1 MDRPSHYSDTEST
14 VVGTTIEDMQKSHE
28 KDDASSHNGGFLNL
42 NRVTSRK
49 PKHSWRTWLI
59 GRPLPTA
66 DAPHQTVS
74 KAVGLAVF
82 GADALSSIAY
92 APQETLVILAAAGT
106 QAFGYAFPIS
116 LIITGLLAIVTVSYL
131 QTIRAYPSGGG
142 AYTVVQENLGEPA
155 ALVAGAA
162 LLTDYILLA
171 AVTVASGVAQIVSAF
186 PHLFPFRVGLS
197 IGLLG
202 LIAIANLRGVKESG
216 NTFALP
222 TYFFLVMTT
231 WTVVVGFIRYLNGT
245 LGVVT
250 APPPLA
256 TLHTEPITLFLLLR
270 AFSNGTTAL
279 TGVEVIANGVKS
291 FREPRTH
298 NARVTMVWMSTILA
312 VLFLGIV
319 YLLGIIGAVPSES
332 ETVISQLA
340 RTVFGNRGLL
350 YLGTIAATTII
361 LILATNTA
369 FAGFPALGAIIAED
383 GYLPR
388 QLTYRG
394 SRLVFSRGII
404 SLAVI
409 ASLLIIAFN
418 ASVTALI
425 PLWAVGVFLSFTLS
439 QSGMAR
445 HWWHNRQI
453 PDKQLSEKEK
463 LHPYDSGWRW
473 KLVINGLGAF
483 ITAIV
488 TLIFAITK
496 FADGAWIIVLLL
508 PAIVLTFYVVHGHYV
523 SLARDLSL
531 EHYGEPPPSKRHRV
545 IMPVSAVH
553 QGTLEALDYALS
565 LSRDVTVVHV
575 SIDPAQAEKL
585 QHKWNW
591 WGKGVRLVVIESPY
605 RTFLEP
611 FLEYVNELS
620 SILQPNERLTI
631 VVPQFIPKHWWHGLL
646 HTQTAFWLRF
656 MLLNQKGV
664 VITEVPYQV
673 H

>member
-1 MDRPSHYSDTEST
+1 MEKPH
-14 VVGTTIEDMQKSHE
+14 EDEGSG
-28 KDDASSHNGGFLNL
+28 HNEGFLDL
-42 NRVTSRK
+42 NRVARSDLKR
-49 PKHSWRTWLI
+49 SWRSWLI
-59 GRPLPTA
+59 GPPLPTA

-92 APQETLVILAAAGT
+92 APQETLVILAVAGA
-106 QAFGYAFPIS
+106 QAFVYAFPIS
-116 LIITGLLAIVTVSYL
+116 IIITALLAIVTISYL
-131 QTIRAYPSGGG
+131 QTIHAYPTGGG
-142 AYTVVQENLGEPA
+142 AYTVVKENLGQPA

-162 LLTDYILLA
+162 LLMDYILLA

-186 PHLFPFRVGLS
+186 PDLFPFRVWLS
-197 IGLLG
+197 VGLLG
-202 LIAIANLRGVKESG
+202 LIAIANLRGIKESG

-222 TYFFLVMTT
+222 TYFFLGMTT
-231 WTVVVGFIRYLNGT
+231 LTVAIGFIRYLSGT
-245 LGVVT
+245 LGGVT
-250 APPPLA
+250 DPPLLE

-291 FREPRTH
+291 FREPRTR
-298 NARVTMVWMSTILA
+298 NAVVTMVWMSTILA

-319 YLLGIIGAVPSES
+319 YLLSVIGAVPSES

-350 YLGTIAATTII
+350 YLGTITATTII

-369 FAGFPALGAIIAED
+369 FAGFPALSAIIAED

-394 SRLVFSRGII
+394 SRLVFSRGIM
-404 SLAVI
+404 SLTVI
-409 ASLLIIAFN
+409 ASLLIIIFN

-439 QSGMAR
+439 QAGMAR
-445 HWWHNRQI
+445 HWWKNRLLA
-453 PDKQLSEKEK
+453 DKNTSGQVSV
-463 LHPYDSGWRW
+463 HSYDRGWRW
-473 KLVINGLGAF
+473 KLAINSLGA
-483 ITAIV
+483 ITTMIV

-508 PAIVLTFYVVHGHYV
+508 PVIVISFYAVHRHYA
-523 SLARDLSL
+523 SLAQELSL
-531 EHYGEPPPSKRHRV
+531 EHYGQPPPSKRHRV
-545 IMPVSAVH
+545 IMPVSAIH
-553 QGTLEALDYALS
+553 QGTLEALDYAFF

-575 SIDPAQAEKL
+575 SIDPVQTEKL
-585 QHKWNW
+585 RHKWSW

-620 SILQPNERLTI
+620 AVLQPNERLTI
-631 VVPQFIPKHWWHGLL
+631 VVPQFIPKHWWHNLL

-656 MLLNQKGV
+656 MLLNKRGI

>member
-1 MDRPSHYSDTEST
+1 MEKPPETE
-14 VVGTTIEDMQKSHE
+14 EDKS
-28 KDDASSHNGGFLNL
+28 NGGFLNL
-42 NRVTSRK
+42 NRIAKQNLKR
-49 PKHSWRTWLI
+49 SWRSWLI
-59 GRPLPTA
+59 GHPLPTA

-116 LIITGLLAIVTVSYL
+116 LIITALLAIVTISYL
-131 QTIRAYPSGGG
+131 QTIQAYPSGGG
-142 AYTVVQENLGEPA
+142 AYTVVKENLGIA
-155 ALVAGAA
+155 SALVAGAA
-162 LLTDYILLA
+162 LMMDYILLA

-186 PHLFPFRVGLS
+186 PNLFPFRVWIS
-197 IGLLG
+197 VGLLG
-202 LIAIANLRGVKESG
+202 LIAVANLRGVKESG
-216 NTFALP
+216 NIFALP
-222 TYFFLVMTT
+222 TYFFLSMTT
-231 WTVVVGFIRYLNGT
+231 LTVAVGFIRYLSGT

-250 APPPLA
+250 NPPQIE
-256 TLHTEPITLFLLLR
+256 TLHIEPVTLFLLLR
-270 AFSNGTTAL
+270 SFSNGTTAL

-291 FREPRTH
+291 FREPRTR
-298 NARVTMVWMSTILA
+298 NAVVTMIWMSTILG

-319 YLLGIIGAVPSES
+319 YLLGIIGAVPSEF

-340 RTVFGNRGLL
+340 RTTFGNRGLL
-350 YLGTIAATTII
+350 YLGTITATTII

-369 FAGFPALGAIIAED
+369 FAGFPALSAIIAQD

-394 SRLVFSRGII
+394 SRLVFSRGIAT
-404 SLAVI
+404 LAAI
-409 ASLLIIAFN
+409 AAFLIIIFN

-439 QSGMAR
+439 QAGMAR
-445 HWWHNRQI
+445 HWWHNRRP
-453 PDKQLSEKEK
+453 PDKQLSEKER
-463 LHPYDSGWRW
+463 LHPYDPGWRW
-473 KLVINGLGAF
+473 KLAINGLGSV
-483 ITAIV
+483 TTGIV

-508 PAIVLTFYVVHGHYV
+508 PTIVISFYAVHRHYA
-523 SLARDLSL
+523 SLAHDLSL
-531 EHYGEPPPSKRHRV
+531 EHYGQPPPAKRHRV
-545 IMPVSAVH
+545 IMPVSAIH

-565 LSRDVTVVHV
+565 LSDDVTVVHV
-575 SIDPAQAEKL
+575 SIDPEQTEKL
-585 QHKWNW
+585 QHKWSW
-591 WGKGVRLVVIESPY
+591 WGKGARLVVIDSPY

-611 FLEYVNELS
+611 FLEYVNELCA
-620 SILQPNERLTI
+620 ILQPNERLTI
-631 VVPQFIPKHWWHGLL
+631 IVPQFIPKHWWHNLL

-656 MLLNQKGV
+656 MLLNKKGV
-664 VITEVPYQV
+664 IITEVPYQV

>member
-1 MDRPSHYSDTEST
+1 ME
-14 VVGTTIEDMQKSHE
+14 KSHE
-28 KDDASSHNGGFLNL
+28 DDGSKRNGGALHL
-42 NRVTSRK
+42 ERIAGYQPQR
-49 PKHSWRTWLI
+49 SWRTWLI
-59 GRPLPTA
+59 GHPLPTA

-116 LIITGLLAIVTVSYL
+116 IVITALLVIVSISYL

-142 AYTVVQENLGEPA
+142 AYTVVKENLGEPT

-186 PHLFPFRVGLS
+186 PDLFPFRVWLS
-197 IGLLG
+197 VALLG

-216 NTFALP
+216 NIFALP
-222 TYFFLVMTT
+222 TYFFLSMTALM
-231 WTVVVGFIRYLNGT
+231 VAVGFIRYLSGT
-245 LGVVT
+245 LGLVT
-250 APPPLA
+250 DPPPLE

-291 FREPRTH
+291 FREPRTR
-298 NARVTMVWMSTILA
+298 NAITTMIWMSAILA
-312 VLFLGIV
+312 ILFLGIV
-319 YLLGIIGAVPSES
+319 YLLGVIGAVPSEF

-350 YLGTIAATTII
+350 YLGTITATTVI

-388 QLTYRG
+388 QLTFRG
-394 SRLVFSRGII
+394 SRLVFSRGIG
-404 SLAVI
+404 SLTII
-409 ASLLIIAFN
+409 ASLLIIIFN

-439 QSGMAR
+439 QAGMAR
-445 HWWHNRQI
+445 HWWNNRRLADRKDGQKKV
-453 PDKQLSEKEK
+453 PRN
-463 LHPYDSGWRW
+463 YDSGWRW
-473 KLVINGLGAF
+473 KLAINGLGAL

-496 FADGAWIIVLLL
+496 FVDGAWVIVFLL
-508 PAIVLTFYVVHGHYV
+508 PVIVMSFYAVHRHYV

-531 EHYGEPPPSKRHRV
+531 EHYGQPPPSKRHRV
-545 IMPVSAVH
+545 IMPVSAIH

-565 LSRDVTVVHV
+565 LSSDVTVVHI
-575 SIDPAQAEKL
+575 SIDPDQTEKL
-585 QHKWNW
+585 RHKWDG

-611 FLEYVNELS
+611 FLDYVNELC

-631 VVPQFIPKHWWHGLL
+631 VVPQFIPRRWWHNLL

-656 MLLNQKGV
+656 MLLNKRGV

>member
-1 MDRPSHYSDTEST
+1 ME
-14 VVGTTIEDMQKSHE
+14 KSHE
-28 KDDASSHNGGFLNL
+28 EDDRSSHNGGFLNL
-42 NRVTSRK
+42 NRVAEHN
-49 PKHSWRTWLI
+49 PKRSWRTWLI

-116 LIITGLLAIVTVSYL
+116 VVITVLLVIVTVSYL

-142 AYTVVQENLGEPA
+142 AYSVVKENLGEPA

-186 PHLFPFRVGLS
+186 PDLFPFRVWLS

-222 TYFFLVMTT
+222 TYFFLIMTML
-231 WTVVVGFIRYLNGT
+231 TVVVGFIRYLSGT
-245 LGVVT
+245 LGVVPG
-250 APPPLA
+250 PPPLE

-298 NARVTMVWMSTILA
+298 NAVVTMIWMSTILA
-312 VLFLGIV
+312 VLFLAIV
-319 YLLGIIGAVPSES
+319 FLLGVIGAVPSES

-350 YLGTIAATTII
+350 YLGTITATTII
-361 LILATNTA
+361 LILAANTA
-369 FAGFPALGAIIAED
+369 FAGFPSLSAIIAED

-388 QLTYRG
+388 QFTFRG
-394 SRLVFSRGII
+394 SRLVFSRGIL
-404 SLAVI
+404 SLTAI
-409 ASLLIIAFN
+409 ASLLIIVFN

-425 PLWAVGVFLSFTLS
+425 PLWAVGVFLSFSLS
-439 QSGMAR
+439 QAGMAR
-445 HWWHNRQI
+445 HWWNNRRL
-453 PDKQLSEKEK
+453 PDKQLSEKER
-463 LHPYDSGWRW
+463 LHPYDPGWRW
-473 KLVINGLGAF
+473 KLAINGLGSLV
-483 ITAIV
+483 TAIV

-496 FADGAWIIVLLL
+496 FVDGAWSIVLLL
-508 PAIVLTFYVVHGHYV
+508 PAIVINFYAVHRHYI
-523 SLARDLSL
+523 SLAQDLSL
-531 EHYGEPPPSKRHRV
+531 EHYGQPPPSKRHRV
-545 IMPVSAVH
+545 VMPISSVH

-565 LSRDVTVVHV
+565 LSRDVTVVHI
-575 SIDPAQAEKL
+575 SIDPDQTEKL
-585 QHKWNW
+585 RHKWSW

-611 FLEYVNELS
+611 FLDYVNELRVA
-620 SILQPNERLTI
+620 LQSNERLTI
-631 VVPQFIPKHWWHGLL
+631 VVPQFIPKHWWHNLL

-656 MLLNQKGV
+656 MLLNKKGI

>member
-1 MDRPSHYSDTEST
+1 MTE
-14 VVGTTIEDMQKSHE
+14 TTEDE
-28 KDDASSHNGGFLNL
+28 PASRNGGFLNL
-42 NRVTSRK
+42 NRVANHKSKR
-49 PKHSWRTWLI
+49 SWRTWLI
-59 GRPLPTA
+59 GKPLPTA
-66 DAPHQTVS
+66 DAPHQRIG

-116 LIITGLLAIVTVSYL
+116 LVITVLLAIVTISYL

-142 AYTVVQENLGEPA
+142 AYTVVKENLGKPA
-155 ALVAGAA
+155 ALVTGAA

-171 AVTVASGVAQIVSAF
+171 AVTMSSGVAQIVSAF
-186 PHLFPFRVGLS
+186 PDLFPFRVWLS
-197 IGLLG
+197 VGLLG

-216 NTFALP
+216 NTFAVP
-222 TYFFLVMTT
+222 TYFFLAMITL
-231 WTVVVGFIRYLNGT
+231 TVGVGFIRYLSGT
-245 LGVVT
+245 LGTV
-250 APPPLA
+250 ADPPPMEILR
-256 TLHTEPITLFLLLR
+256 TEPLTLFLLLR

-291 FREPRTH
+291 FQEPRTH
-298 NARVTMVWMSTILA
+298 NAVVTMSWMSTILGI
-312 VLFLGIV
+312 LFLGTV
-319 YLLGIIGAVPSES
+319 YLLSVIGAVPSES

-340 RTVFGNRGLL
+340 RTVFGNRGLP
-350 YLGTIAATTII
+350 YLGALTATTLI
-361 LILATNTA
+361 LVLATNTA
-369 FAGFPALGAIIAED
+369 FAGFPALSAIIAED

-394 SRLVFSRGII
+394 SRLAFSRGIF
-404 SLAVI
+404 SLTVI
-409 ASLLIIAFN
+409 ASLLIIIFN

-439 QSGMAR
+439 QAGMAR
-445 HWWHNRQI
+445 HWWYNRR
-453 PDKQLSEKEK
+453 PAAKQLTEKEK
-463 LHPYDSGWRW
+463 IHPYDPGWRW
-473 KLVINGLGAF
+473 KLSINGLGA
-483 ITAIV
+483 ITTALV

-508 PAIVLTFYVVHGHYV
+508 PAIVMSFYAVHRHYV
-523 SLARDLSL
+523 SLAQDLSL
-531 EHYGEPPPSKRHRV
+531 DRYGQPPPARRHRV
-545 IMPVSAVH
+545 IMPVSSIH

-565 LSRDVTVVHV
+565 LSSDVTVVHV
-575 SIDPAQAEKL
+575 SIDPTQTEKL
-585 QHKWNW
+585 RHKWSL

-620 SILQPNERLTI
+620 VILQPNERLTI
-631 VVPQFIPKHWWHGLL
+631 VVPQFVPRHWWHNLL
-646 HTQTAFWLRF
+646 HMQTAFWLRF
-656 MLLNQKGV
+656 MLLHKKGV

>member
-1 MDRPSHYSDTEST
+1 MKRASDGPEPEHS
-14 VVGTTIEDMQKSHE
+14 
-28 KDDASSHNGGFLNL
+28 NGFLN
-42 NRVTSRK
+42 RVAKDK
-49 PKHSWRTWLI
+49 PQHGWRTWLI
-59 GRPLPTA
+59 GKPLPTA
-66 DAPHQTVS
+66 AVPHQTVS

-106 QAFGYAFPIS
+106 QALGYAFPIS
-116 LIITGLLAIVTVSYL
+116 LVITVLLAIVTISYL
-131 QTIRAYPSGGG
+131 QTIHAYPSGGG
-142 AYTVVQENLGEPA
+142 AYTVVKENLRVSA

-171 AVTVASGVAQIVSAF
+171 AVTVSAGVAQIVSAF
-186 PHLFPFRVGLS
+186 PDLFPLRVWLS
-197 IGLLG
+197 VGVLI

-222 TYFFLVMTT
+222 TYFFLGMTVL
-231 WTVVVGFIRYLNGT
+231 TVAIGFIRHLGGT
-245 LGVVT
+245 LGFVLD
-250 APPPLA
+250 PPLLE
-256 TLHTEPITLFLLLR
+256 TLHTEPLTVFLLLR

-298 NARVTMVWMSTILA
+298 NAVVTMIWMSTILG

-319 YLLGIIGAVPSES
+319 FLLGEIGAVPSEV

-350 YLGTIAATTII
+350 YLGMITATTII

-369 FAGFPALGAIIAED
+369 FAGFPALSAIIAED

-394 SRLVFSRGII
+394 SRLVFSRGIL
-404 SLAVI
+404 SLAAI
-409 ASLLIIAFN
+409 ASLLIILFN

-439 QSGMAR
+439 QAGMAR
-445 HWWHNRQI
+445 HWWNSGRTPEQVTARKLSLHSNR
-453 PDKQLSEKEK
+453 
-463 LHPYDSGWRW
+463 GWRW
-473 KLVINGLGAF
+473 KLAINGLGAI

-496 FADGAWIIVLLL
+496 FVDGAWIIVLLL
-508 PAIVLTFYVVHGHYV
+508 PAIVIGFFTIHRHYV
-523 SLARDLSL
+523 YLAQDLSL
-531 EHYGEPPPSKRHRV
+531 DNYGQPPPARRHRV
-545 IMPVSAVH
+545 ILPVAALH

-565 LSRDVTVVHV
+565 LSHDVTAVHI
-575 SIDPAQAEKL
+575 STDPDQTQKL
-585 QHKWNW
+585 QHKWDG
-591 WGKGVRLVVIESPY
+591 WGKGVRLVVIDSPY

-620 SILQPNERLTI
+620 AILQPNERLTI
-631 VVPQFIPKHWWHGLL
+631 VVPQFIPKHWWHNLL

-656 MLLNQKGV
+656 VLLNKRGV
-664 VITEVPYQV
+664 IITEVPYQV
-673 H
+673 R

>member
-1 MDRPSHYSDTEST
+1 METPP
-14 VVGTTIEDMQKSHE
+14 EDDLSNR
-28 KDDASSHNGGFLNL
+28 DGGFLNL
-42 NRVTSRK
+42 NRVAHQRTNR
-49 PKHSWRTWLI
+49 SWRTWLI
-59 GRPLPTA
+59 GKPLPTA
-66 DAPHQTVS
+66 DAPYQTVS
-74 KAVGLAVF
+74 KKVGLAVF

-92 APQETLVILAAAGT
+92 APQETLVILAAAGS
-106 QAFGYAFPIS
+106 QAFRYAFPIS
-116 LIITGLLAIVTVSYL
+116 LVITVLLTIVTVSYL
-131 QTIRAYPSGGG
+131 QTIQAYPSGGG
-142 AYTVVQENLGEPA
+142 AYTVVKENLGEPA
-155 ALVAGAA
+155 ALTAGAA

-186 PHLFPFRVGLS
+186 PTLFPFRVWLS
-197 IGLLG
+197 VGLLG
-202 LIAIANLRGVKESG
+202 LIALANLRGVKESG

-222 TYFFLVMTT
+222 TYFFLGVTT
-231 WTVVVGFIRYLNGT
+231 LTVALGFIRYLSGT
-245 LGVVT
+245 LGAVI
-250 APPPLA
+250 APPPMEALGA
-256 TLHTEPITLFLLLR
+256 EPVTLFLLLR

-291 FREPRTH
+291 FREPRTR
-298 NARVTMVWMSTILA
+298 NAMITMTWMSAILA

-319 YLLGIIGAVPSES
+319 YLLGVIGAAPSES

-369 FAGFPALGAIIAED
+369 FAGFPALTAIIAED

-404 SLAVI
+404 SLTAI
-409 ASLLIIAFN
+409 ASLLIVIFN

-439 QSGMAR
+439 QAGMAR
-445 HWWHNRQI
+445 HWWRNRNSAGQR
-453 PDKQLSEKEK
+453 LAEKEK
-463 LHPYDSGWRW
+463 DSGWRW
-473 KLVINGLGAF
+473 KLVINSLGATT
-483 ITAIV
+483 TAIV

-508 PAIVLTFYVVHGHYV
+508 PTIVISFYAVHRHYV
-523 SLARDLSL
+523 SLAQDLSL
-531 EHYGEPPPSKRHRV
+531 EHYGQPPPSRRHRV
-545 IMPVSAVH
+545 IMPVSGIH
-553 QGTLEALDYALS
+553 QGTLQALDYALS
-565 LSRDVTVVHV
+565 LSRDVTAVHV
-575 SIDPAQAEKL
+575 AIDPEQTQKL
-585 QHKWNW
+585 RHKWSG

-611 FLEYVNELS
+611 FLEYVNELTE
-620 SILQPNERLTI
+620 ILQPNERLTI
-631 VVPQFIPKHWWHGLL
+631 VVPQFIPRHWWHNLL

-656 MLLNQKGV
+656 MLLNKQGV

>member
-1 MDRPSHYSDTEST
+1 ME
-14 VVGTTIEDMQKSHE
+14 KSHE
-28 KDDASSHNGGFLNL
+28 EDDRSSHNGGFLNL
-42 NRVTSRK
+42 NRVAEHN
-49 PKHSWRTWLI
+49 PKRSWRTWLI

-116 LIITGLLAIVTVSYL
+116 VVITVLLVIVTVSYL

-142 AYTVVQENLGEPA
+142 AYSVVKENLGEPA

-186 PHLFPFRVGLS
+186 PDLFPFRVWLS

-222 TYFFLVMTT
+222 TYFFLIMTML
-231 WTVVVGFIRYLNGT
+231 TVVVGFIRYLSGT
-245 LGVVT
+245 LGVVPG
-250 APPPLA
+250 PPPLE

-298 NARVTMVWMSTILA
+298 NAVVTMIWMSTILA
-312 VLFLGIV
+312 VLFLAIV
-319 YLLGIIGAVPSES
+319 FLLGVIGAVPSES

-350 YLGTIAATTII
+350 YLGTITATTII
-361 LILATNTA
+361 LILAANTA
-369 FAGFPALGAIIAED
+369 FAGFPSLSAIIAED

-388 QLTYRG
+388 EFTFRG
-394 SRLVFSRGII
+394 SRLVFSRGIL
-404 SLAVI
+404 SLTAI
-409 ASLLIIAFN
+409 ASLLIIVFN

-425 PLWAVGVFLSFTLS
+425 PLWAVGVFLSFSLS
-439 QSGMAR
+439 QAGMAR
-445 HWWHNRQI
+445 HWWNNRRL
-453 PDKQLSEKEK
+453 PDKQLSEKER
-463 LHPYDSGWRW
+463 LHPYDPGWRW
-473 KLVINGLGAF
+473 KLAINGLGSLV
-483 ITAIV
+483 TAIV

-496 FADGAWIIVLLL
+496 FVDGAWSIVLLL
-508 PAIVLTFYVVHGHYV
+508 PAIVINFYAVHRHYI
-523 SLARDLSL
+523 SLAQDLSL
-531 EHYGEPPPSKRHRV
+531 EHYGQPPPSKRHRV
-545 IMPVSAVH
+545 VMPISSVH

-565 LSRDVTVVHV
+565 LSRDVTVVHI
-575 SIDPAQAEKL
+575 SIDPDQTETL
-585 QHKWNW
+585 RHKWSW

-611 FLEYVNELS
+611 FLEYVNELRAA
-620 SILQPNERLTI
+620 LQPSERLTI
-631 VVPQFIPKHWWHGLL
+631 VVPQFIPKHWWHNLL

-656 MLLNQKGV
+656 MLLNKKGV

>member
-1 MDRPSHYSDTEST
+1 MEKSPEDTRSSPMDDGSKP
-14 VVGTTIEDMQKSHE
+14 
-28 KDDASSHNGGFLNL
+28 NGGFMNL
-42 NRVTSRK
+42 NRVARQT
-49 PKHSWRTWLI
+49 PKRSWRSWLI
-59 GRPLPTA
+59 GRALPTA

-116 LIITGLLAIVTVSYL
+116 VVITLLLAIVTISYL
-131 QTIRAYPSGGG
+131 QTIQAYPSGGG
-142 AYTVVQENLGEPA
+142 AYTVVKENLGEPA

-186 PHLFPFRVGLS
+186 PDLFPFRVWLS
-197 IGLLG
+197 VGLLG

-216 NTFALP
+216 NIFALP
-222 TYFFLVMTT
+222 TYFFLLMTAL
-231 WTVVVGFIRYLNGT
+231 TVGVGFVRYLGGT
-245 LGVVT
+245 LGGVT
-250 APPPLA
+250 DPPHIE
-256 TLHTEPITLFLLLR
+256 TLGTEPLTLFLLLR

-291 FREPRTH
+291 FREPRTR
-298 NARVTMVWMSTILA
+298 NAIVTMIWMSTILA
-312 VLFLGIV
+312 VLFLVIV
-319 YLLGIIGAVPSES
+319 FLLGEIGAVPSEL

-350 YLGTIAATTII
+350 YLGTITATTII

-369 FAGFPALGAIIAED
+369 FAGFPSLSAIIAED

-394 SRLVFSRGII
+394 SRLVFSRGILG
-404 SLAVI
+404 LAII

-439 QSGMAR
+439 QAGMAR
-445 HWWHNRQI
+445 HWWYNRRTVE
-453 PDKQLSEKEK
+453 KQHTEKEK
-463 LHPYDSGWRW
+463 KHPYDPGWRW
-473 KLVINGLGAF
+473 KLAVNSLGALT
-483 ITAIV
+483 TAIV

-496 FADGAWIIVLLL
+496 FTDGAWIIVLLL
-508 PAIVLTFYVVHGHYV
+508 PAIVISFYAIHRHYV
-523 SLARDLSL
+523 SLAQDLSL
-531 EHYGEPPPSKRHRV
+531 EHYGQPPPSKRHRV

-565 LSRDVTVVHV
+565 LSDDVTVVHI
-575 SIDPAQAEKL
+575 SIDPEQTEKL
-585 QHKWNW
+585 RHKWSW
-591 WGKGVRLVVIESPY
+591 WGKGARLVVIESPY

-611 FLEYVNELS
+611 FLDYVNELLR
-620 SILQPNERLTI
+620 ILQPNERLTI
-631 VVPQFIPKHWWHGLL
+631 VVPQFIPKHWWHNLL

-656 MLLNQKGV
+656 MLLNKKGV
-664 VITEVPYQV
+664 IITEVPYQV
-673 H
+673 R

>member
-1 MDRPSHYSDTEST
+1 MEKPQKVDDEFES
-14 VVGTTIEDMQKSHE
+14 
-28 KDDASSHNGGFLNL
+28 NGGFLNL
-42 NRVTSRK
+42 NRVATRK
-49 PKHSWRTWLI
+49 PELSWRTWLI
-59 GRPLPTA
+59 GRPLATA

-92 APQETLVILAAAGT
+92 APQETLVILAVAGT
-106 QAFGYAFPIS
+106 QALGYAFPIS
-116 LIITGLLAIVTVSYL
+116 IVITLLLAIVSISYL
-131 QTIRAYPSGGG
+131 QTIHAYPSGGG
-142 AYTVVQENLGEPA
+142 AYTVVKENLGESA

-162 LLTDYILLA
+162 LLMDYILLA
-171 AVTVASGVAQIVSAF
+171 AVTVSSGVAQIVSAF
-186 PHLFPFRVGLS
+186 PDLFPFRVWLS
-197 IGLLG
+197 VGLLG

-216 NTFALP
+216 NIFALP

-231 WTVVVGFIRYLNGT
+231 LAVVVGFFRYFTGS
-245 LGVVT
+245 LGVVVD
-250 APPPLA
+250 PPLQE
-256 TLHTEPITLFLLLR
+256 TIHTEPITLFLLLR

-279 TGVEVIANGVKS
+279 TGVEVIANGVRS

-298 NARVTMVWMSTILA
+298 NAVVTMIWMSTILA

-319 YLLGIIGAVPSES
+319 FLLGEIGAVPSEF

-340 RTVFGNRGLL
+340 RTTFGNRGLL

-369 FAGFPALGAIIAED
+369 FAGFPALSAIIAED

-388 QLTYRG
+388 QLSYRG
-394 SRLVFSRGII
+394 SRLVFSRGIM
-404 SLAVI
+404 SLTAI
-409 ASLLIIAFN
+409 ASFLIIIFN

-439 QSGMAR
+439 QVGMAR
-445 HWWHNRQI
+445 HWWYNRRPAGQQRI
-453 PDKQLSEKEK
+453 GKEK
-463 LHPYDSGWRW
+463 LHPYDPGWPW
-473 KLVINGLGAF
+473 KLAINSLGA
-483 ITAIV
+483 ITTAIV
-488 TLIFAITK
+488 TLIFAVTK
-496 FADGAWIIVLLL
+496 FVDGAWIIVVLL
-508 PAIVLTFYVVHGHYV
+508 PVIVLSFYAVHRHYQ
-523 SLARDLSL
+523 SLAHDLSL
-531 EHYGEPPPSKRHRV
+531 EYYGQPPPSKRHRV
-545 IMPVSAVH
+545 IMPVSAIH
-553 QGTLEALDYALS
+553 QGTLEALDYAVS

-575 SIDPAQAEKL
+575 SIDPEQTEKL
-585 QHKWNW
+585 QHKWSW

-611 FLEYVNELS
+611 FLDYVNELS
-620 SILQPNERLTI
+620 DVLQPNERLTI
-631 VVPQFIPKHWWHGLL
+631 VVPQFIPRHWWHNLL

-656 MLLNQKGV
+656 MLLNKRGV

>member
-1 MDRPSHYSDTEST
+1 MEKPH
-14 VVGTTIEDMQKSHE
+14 EDKR
-28 KDDASSHNGGFLNL
+28 SSPVEDVSNHNEGFLNL
-42 NRVTSRK
+42 NRAARHR
-49 PKHSWRTWLI
+49 PKLSWRNWLI
-59 GRPLPTA
+59 GRPLATA

-116 LIITGLLAIVTVSYL
+116 VVITALLVIVTVSYL

-142 AYTVVQENLGEPA
+142 AYTVVKENLGEPA

-186 PHLFPFRVGLS
+186 PDLFPYRVWIS
-197 IGLLG
+197 VGLLG

-231 WTVVVGFIRYLNGT
+231 LTVGVGFIRYLSGT
-245 LGVVT
+245 LGAVT
-250 APPPLA
+250 APPPLE

-298 NARVTMVWMSTILA
+298 NALVTMIWMSAILA

-319 YLLGIIGAVPSES
+319 FLLGVIGAVPSES

-350 YLGTIAATTII
+350 YLGTITATTII

-369 FAGFPALGAIIAED
+369 FAGFPSLSAIIAED

-388 QLTYRG
+388 QLTFRG
-394 SRLVFSRGII
+394 SRLVFSRGIL
-404 SLAVI
+404 SLTAI
-409 ASLLIIAFN
+409 ASLLIIVFN

-439 QSGMAR
+439 QAGMAR
-445 HWWHNRQI
+445 HWWNNQRP
-453 PDKQLSEKEK
+453 PDKQLSEKAR
-463 LHPYDSGWRW
+463 LHPHDPGWRW
-473 KLVINGLGAF
+473 KLAINGLGSL

-508 PAIVLTFYVVHGHYV
+508 PAIVMSFYAIHRHYV
-523 SLARDLSL
+523 SLAHDLSL
-531 EHYGEPPPSKRHRV
+531 EHYGQPPPSRRHRV
-545 IMPVSAVH
+545 IMPISAVH

-565 LSRDVTVVHV
+565 LSDDVTVVHI
-575 SIDPAQAEKL
+575 SIDPDETEKL
-585 QHKWNW
+585 RHKWSW
-591 WGKGVRLVVIESPY
+591 WGKGARLVVIESPY

-611 FLEYVNELS
+611 FLDYVSELCA
-620 SILQPNERLTI
+620 ILQPNERLTI
-631 VVPQFIPKHWWHGLL
+631 VVPQFIPRHWWHNAL

-656 MLLNQKGV
+656 MLLNKSGV
-664 VITEVPYQV
+664 VITEVPYQI